1 MGFAWTDL
9 KLINASRVQAHGLQE
24 SEHAM
29 DTILTASF
37 GTHLPVAVIL
47 LRLAMASILGLVI
60 GIEREARDR
69 PAGLRTHMLTALA
82 AAVFSLIAIE
92 MMESFG
98 ADDRRTQL
106 DPIRV
111 VEAVTAGVAFLAAG
125 TILQA
130 RGSVKGLT
138 TGAGM
143 WLAGAIGLAC
153 GAGYLTLAILA
164 ALFAVLILLPIG
176 ILEDRIFEKRHSGKE
191 EKSNDA

>member
-98 ADDRRTQL
+98 ADDRRPQL
-106 DPIRV
+106 IPYVSWRQSRPVLPSSPQVPSFRPEDPSK
-111 VEAVTAGVAFLAAG
+111 A
-125 TILQA
+125 
-130 RGSVKGLT
+130 
-138 TGAGM
+138 
-143 WLAGAIGLAC
+143 
-153 GAGYLTLAILA
+153 
-164 ALFAVLILLPIG
+164 
-176 ILEDRIFEKRHSGKE
+176 
-191 EKSNDA
+191 